1 MVQPS
6 VTDEITSTARTD
18 LSVLVPTLNEENHV
32 EEAVER
38 IRAQR
43 FDGGLEFLFIDG
55 RSTDGT
61 RQVLERLAA
70 DDSRIRVL
78 DNPKRGIPFALNIGL
93 RYASGEFVARMD
105 AHALYPDDYLA
116 RGVERLKRGDADW
129 VSGPQIATGTDRW
142 STRVAL
148 ALSTPL
154 GVGGAAFRKAT
165 REMEV
170 DSGYTGIWRRE
181 MLIRHGGWDER
192 WAVNEDGELAA
203 RVREAGGRIICVPEM
218 AARYIP
224 RDSLRRLA
232 SQYWRYGQYRAKTC
246 GAHPESMRRSHLAP
260 PVLAATA
267 LVAILP
273 TRGGSRG
280 ARIGLA
286 AYVAALLA
294 TAFSRVSAGFRDAA
308 TLPAVLATMH
318 LAWGFGF
325 LVGCIRFGPPLQG
338 VAMLPRRGARR
349 P

>member
-1 MVQPS
+1 
-6 VTDEITSTARTD
+6 VTDDVASIARAD
-18 LSVLVPTLNEENHV
+18 VSVLVPTLNEENHIQ
-32 EEAVER
+32 EAVAR

-43 FDGGLEFLFIDG
+43 FDGRLEFVFIDG

-93 RYASGEFVARMD
+93 RHASSEFVARMD

-116 RGVERLKRGDADW
+116 RGVERLKHGDADW
-129 VSGPQIATGTDRW
+129 VSGPQIAAGTGHW
-142 STRVAL
+142 SRRVAL

-154 GVGGAAFRKAT
+154 GVGGAAFRNAT
-165 REMEV
+165 REIEV

-181 MLIRHGGWDER
+181 TLIRHGGWDES

-224 RDSLRRLA
+224 RNNLQGLA
-232 SQYWRYGQYRAKTC
+232 SQYWCYGQYRAKTC
-246 GAHPESMRRSHLAP
+246 GAHPESMRRSHLVP
-260 PVLAATA
+260 PALAATA
-267 LVAILP
+267 LVAMLP
-273 TRGGSRG
+273 AQRASRG
-280 ARIGLA
+280 PRLALA
-286 AYVAALLA
+286 AYVGALLA

-318 LAWGFGF
+318 LAWGLGF
-325 LVGCIRFGPPLQG
+325 LVGCVRFGPPLRA
-338 VAMLPRRGARR
+338 VAMLPRRGAGR